1 LFIDIIISKTFS
13 LSVFSLSYSDSNHCI
28 FDITNNEV
36 NRMSSERS
44 ISPDPLPRSH
54 SRSSV
59 ANDEKE
65 SNGHRQASSS
75 SNSQKRRRD
84 NSK

>member
-1 LFIDIIISKTFS
+1 
-13 LSVFSLSYSDSNHCI
+13 
-28 FDITNNEV
+28 
-36 NRMSSERS
+36 MSSERS

-65 SNGHRQASSS
+65 SNGHNNRQPSSS
-75 SNSQKRRRD
+75 IVQKRRRD

>member
-1 LFIDIIISKTFS
+1 
-13 LSVFSLSYSDSNHCI
+13 
-28 FDITNNEV
+28 
-36 NRMSSERS
+36 MSSERS

-65 SNGHRQASSS
+65 SNGHGNRQVSSS
-75 SNSQKRRRD
+75 ATHKRRRN